1 MWIPDSKT
9 RTCDIEVAL
18 ETQDFQDARDM
29 EYLVR
34 KDSKQIVE
42 PSQMNEACCI
52 QQRKKEWRSDFD
64 IRHGDAEFG
73 ICPAGFL
80 FCFGDYS

>member
-52 QQRKKEWRSDFD
+52 HPLPRCVPYNFILRPVVMTW
-64 IRHGDAEFG
+64 ILLH
-73 ICPAGFL
+73 
-80 FCFGDYS
+80 